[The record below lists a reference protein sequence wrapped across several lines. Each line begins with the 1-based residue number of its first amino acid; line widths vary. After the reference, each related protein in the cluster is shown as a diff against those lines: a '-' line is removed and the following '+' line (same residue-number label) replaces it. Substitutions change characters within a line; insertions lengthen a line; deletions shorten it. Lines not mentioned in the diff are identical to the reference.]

1 MSAEDVKGDINFEIS
16 QIDNLL
22 LKYADVL
29 TSCREKEKPDLTEIT
44 TSASVL
50 HSFYNG
56 LENIFHTIAKQIDN
70 SIPEGANW
78 HKDLLQQIARQTDS
92 RKAILTDDTEM
103 ICADF
108 LAFRHFYRHSYSFM
122 LDWDEFKQL
131 VINLEK
137 TWKII
142 KKEIQ
147 CFIENI

>member
-16 QIDNLL
+16 QIENLL
-22 LKYADVL
+22 LQYTDVL

-78 HKDLLQQIARQTDS
+78 HKDLLQQMTRQTDS
-92 RKAILTDDTEM
+92 RKAIFSDNIEI
-103 ICADF
+103 ICAD
-108 LAFRHFYRHSYSFM
+108 Y
-122 LDWDEFKQL
+122 
-131 VINLEK
+131 
-137 TWKII
+137 
-142 KKEIQ
+142 
-147 CFIENI
+147 